1 MCAGS
6 VDGIVQTTIFCLRNG
21 GKVATGKDTG
31 RLGAASAQLCSVT
44 DKVASS
50 SSIFGETISGTA
62 SKALSCADNGIMAVA
77 NRLGC
82 GDSLTNLAGKAGT
95 KSVFGAVAQ
104 KAVNPL
110 LIGAASIR
118 VLNDDDQ
125 YAALI
130 EEGCAMGL
138 MFGAEKLMKTQR
150 NNFYKLAE
158 SAADTIGEAAKSSG
172 VKETLSKV
180 ISNSAKKFSNLTKG
194 QKTAVKIGLELLFV
208 VGSIC
213 AYSAGKYIGKKLSH
227 RDKDTA
233 KA

>member
-6 VDGIVQTTIFCLRNG
+6 IDGIVQTTVFCLRDG

-31 RLGAASAQLCSVT
+31 RIGAASAQLCSVT
-44 DKVASS
+44 DKVASG

-62 SKALSCADNGIMAVA
+62 SKALAHADDGIMAVA

-82 GDSLTNLAGKAGT
+82 SESLTNLASKAGT
-95 KSVFGAVAQ
+95 KSVFGAIAQ

-110 LIGAASIR
+110 LVGAAGLR

-158 SAADTIGEAAKSSG
+158 GAADTIGEAAKSSG

-180 ISNSAKKFSNLTKG
+180 ISSSAEKFSKLTKG
-194 QKTAVKIGLELLFV
+194 QKTAAKIGLELLFV
-208 VGSIC
+208 AGSIC
-213 AYSAGKYIGKKLSH
+213 AYSIGKHIGKKLSH
-227 RDKDTA
+227 RDSNTA

>member
-6 VDGIVQTTIFCLRNG
+6 IDGIVQTTVFCLRNG

-31 RLGAASAQLCSVT
+31 RVGAASAQLCSVT

-62 SKALSCADNGIMAVA
+62 SKALSYADDGIMAVA

-82 GDSLTNLAGKAGT
+82 NEALTNMASNAST
-95 KSVFGAVAQ
+95 KSVFGALAQ

-110 LIGAASIR
+110 LIGAAGLR

-158 SAADTIGEAAKSSG
+158 GAIDTIGEAAKSSG
-172 VKETLSKV
+172 VRETLSKV
-180 ISNSAKKFSNLTKG
+180 ISEAANKFKNLPKG
-194 QKTAVKIGLELLFV
+194 QKTAVKVGLELLFV

-213 AYSAGKYIGKKLSH
+213 AYSVGKYIGKKLSH
-227 RDKDTA
+227 RDKNTA